1 VRISNQKDLIFCY
14 TGPTSQKVVEKRIV
28 DEEKGVEAMQDK
40 LPAQQQHVKSQVI
53 FGWPSCSKPFSSQ
66 ANQLSS

>member
-1 VRISNQKDLIFCY
+1 VRISNQKDLILCY

-40 LPAQQQHVKSQVI
+40 LPA
-53 FGWPSCSKPFSSQ
+53 
-66 ANQLSS
+66 